1 MGAAC
6 NNSSPQCPPGCL
18 WCVLLRRHWAP
29 GMASHPSTFMTIGSL
44 SGWGVLSGD
53 SSFAYPQV
61 AALLLTEG
69 QQSPS
74 LSTCHSLSM
83 TLVWRLVYTMLTEE
97 CSLCDKKKGDDYK
110 WYGSL
115 CIAQWSGIVWFGK
128 EMLTCSWIQQGF
140 IKSVPCAG
148 TALASAGTKASL
160 IHALR
165 STEHSW
171 GEIDNEEPH
180 CYLIW
185 SMKGKKYQIKY

>member
-53 SSFAYPQV
+53 SNFAYSQV

-97 CSLCDKKKGDDYK
+97 CSLCDKKKEMTINDMEVSALLSGLGLSDLGRK
-110 WYGSL
+110 CSL
-115 CIAQWSGIVWFGK
+115 VHEFSKDSLSPCPV
-128 EMLTCSWIQQGF
+128 QGL
-140 IKSVPCAG
+140 P
-148 TALASAGTKASL
+148 
-160 IHALR
+160 
-165 STEHSW
+165 
-171 GEIDNEEPH
+171 
-180 CYLIW
+180 
-185 SMKGKKYQIKY
+185 